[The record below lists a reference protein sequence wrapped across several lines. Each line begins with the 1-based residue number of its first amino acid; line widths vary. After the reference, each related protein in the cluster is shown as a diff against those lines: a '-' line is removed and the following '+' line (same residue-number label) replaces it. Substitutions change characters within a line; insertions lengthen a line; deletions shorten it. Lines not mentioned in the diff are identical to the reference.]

1 MPELPEAENIGNAL
15 KRVLSGKTITAVEVF
30 SPAMRSSLEPLKTAG
45 LEGSIIQD
53 VRRRGRYLIAD
64 LSDGR
69 GLLMHFGMSGVVR
82 VEPPE
87 IPRRKHEHIF
97 IHLSDGKVFRFECTR
112 RFSLLEV
119 HELTA
124 PGRMPEKLS
133 SLGPEPFSDVLT
145 GLYLMQKARG
155 RTIPVKTF
163 IMDNAIVTGIGNIY
177 ASETLFA
184 ARIHPARQAKKVTV
198 EEWNLIIDHART
210 ILKKAIAAGGSSIS
224 DFLNVDGSEG
234 KFAQELKVY
243 GRTGSPCPVCG
254 TTIECIKT
262 GGRSSCF
269 CPECQ
274 K

>member
-1 MPELPEAENIGNAL
+1 MPELPEAENIGRAL
-15 KRVLSGKTITAVEVF
+15 QRILPGRTITGVEIF

-45 LEGSIIQD
+45 LEGRKFTG
-53 VRRRGRYLIAD
+53 VRRRARYLIAGLD
-64 LSDGR
+64 DGR

-82 VEPPE
+82 VEDADVPK
-87 IPRRKHEHIF
+87 RKHEHVF
-97 IHLSDGKVFRFECTR
+97 IHLDNKKIFRFECTR

-124 PGRMPEKLS
+124 PGRMPETLRH
-133 SLGPEPFSDVLT
+133 LGPEPFSEELT
-145 GLYLMQKARG
+145 ADYMISKAAG
-155 RTIPVKTF
+155 RNTCVKNF
-163 IMDNAIVTGIGNIY
+163 IMDNAVVTGIGNIY
-177 ASETLFA
+177 AAETLFA
-184 ARIHPARQAKKVTV
+184 AKIHPERRVKTITGQEWQRIISLARA
-198 EEWNLIIDHART
+198 
-210 ILKKAIAAGGSSIS
+210 ILERAIELGGSSIS

-243 GRTGSPCPVCG
+243 GRSGSLCPECG
-254 TTIECIKT
+254 TVIECIKL